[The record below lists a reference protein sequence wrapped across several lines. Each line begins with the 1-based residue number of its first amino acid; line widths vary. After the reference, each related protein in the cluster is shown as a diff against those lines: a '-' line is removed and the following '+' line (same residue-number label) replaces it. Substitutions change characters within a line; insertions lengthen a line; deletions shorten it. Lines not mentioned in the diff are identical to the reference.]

1 METIHGA
8 ELVVLA
14 FPEHN
19 AGEYIGGLLT
29 LATPL
34 EKNWHWL
41 RAEDYATMDEMLIRA
56 LDYAKRVGI
65 DHVHVMECTMA
76 EEYTVTSADEDDD
89 EDVEGEIELESPC

>member
-8 ELVVLA
+8 ELVVLS
-14 FPEHN
+14 FPEQQ
-19 AGEYIGGLLT
+19 AGAYIGGLLT

-56 LDYAKRVGI
+56 LDYAKSVGM
-65 DHVHVMECTMA
+65 DHVHVMECTMV
-76 EEYTVTSADEDDD
+76 EEYRVASTDEADDADA
-89 EDVEGEIELESPC
+89 EGESDLESPC